1 MRHEDL
7 HEQAA
12 HWFLRLREADIDA
25 DEIEAALSWLAES
38 PEHQAAYDAVERVW
52 AGSVPATAEP
62 SPMRQ
67 VEPAATRRFIPTRA
81 WRVAAMMLVLAGL
94 AAGVRLSSHWE
105 ETPVPVRYASV
116 VGETRNITL
125 ADGSTVLLGA
135 ASSISVEYAAQ
146 MRRVV
151 LTDGEALFT
160 VAKNPA
166 RPFIVEAAGGSA
178 QALGTVFNVHR
189 GPEGVTVGVAE
200 GVVQV
205 KATSSP
211 SAPAVRLPAGTEVTY
226 TALAELGAVRNVR
239 AERVGGWQR
248 GVLSFIDR
256 PLGAVVADLNRYSKR
271 LIVIDDEALKQVH
284 VSGSVTTAGIE
295 EWLRALQDTTLIE
308 LRESDRA
315 LTLRKPPS
323 QARR

>member
-1 MRHEDL
+1 MKADDL

-25 DEIEAALSWLAES
+25 DDIEAALAWLAES

-52 AGSVPATAEP
+52 AGPAEP
-62 SPMRQ
+62 SPIREP
-67 VEPAATRRFIPTRA
+67 EPAATRRFIPA
-81 WRVAAMMLVLAGL
+81 SVWRVAAAILVLVGL
-94 AAGVRLSSHWE
+94 ATGARFFSRGE

-116 VGETRNITL
+116 VGETRSIAL
-125 ADGSTVLLGA
+125 ADGSTVTLGA
-135 ASSISVEYAAQ
+135 ASAISVEYAARV
-146 MRRVV
+146 RRVV
-151 LTDGEALFT
+151 LTDGEALFS

-189 GPEGVTVGVAE
+189 GPEGVTVAVAE

-205 KATSSP
+205 KATTDTP
-211 SAPAVRLPAGTEVTY
+211 APAVRLPAGTEVTY
-226 TALAELGAVRNVR
+226 TAQAELGAVRNVR
-239 AERVGGWQR
+239 AERVGGWRR

-256 PLGAVVADLNRYSKR
+256 PLGAVVADLNRYSTR
-271 LIVIDDEALKQVH
+271 LIAIDDESLKQMR

-295 EWLRALQDTTLIE
+295 EWLRALQGTAAIE

-315 LTLRKPPS
+315 LTLRKSPS
-323 QARR
+323 PSSR

>member
-1 MRHEDL
+1 MRHDPL

-12 HWFLRLREADIDA
+12 HWFLRLRDADIDA
-25 DEIEAALSWLAES
+25 DEIEAALAWLAES

-52 AGSVPATAEP
+52 DGSAPAAAEP
-62 SPMRQ
+62 SPIRQ
-67 VEPAATRRFIPTRA
+67 AEPVGTRSFILTRV
-81 WRVAAMMLVLAGL
+81 WRVAAAILVLVGL
-94 AAGVRLSSHWE
+94 AAGARYSSYWE
-105 ETPVPVRYASV
+105 ETPAPVRYASV
-116 VGETRNITL
+116 VGETRSITL
-125 ADGSTVLLGA
+125 ADGSTVTLGA

-146 MRRVV
+146 VRRVV

-205 KATSSP
+205 KATAGA

-226 TALAELGAVRNVR
+226 TALAELGPVRNVR
-239 AERVGGWQR
+239 AERVGAWQR

-256 PLGAVVADLNRYSKR
+256 PLGAVVADLNRYSNR
-271 LIVIDDEALKQVH
+271 LIVIDDESLKQMH
-284 VSGSVTTAGIE
+284 VSGSVTMTGIE
-295 EWLRALQDTTLIE
+295 EWLRALQGTAVVE

-315 LTLRKPPS
+315 LTLQKPRS
-323 QARR
+323 QSPH